1 MRARFARLQE
11 ERAAVLAGLER
22 LRVAREQAVQYALA
36 MQRLLLTQVWPL
48 APQMPRAHLG
58 CRSRVGP

>member
-48 APQMPRAHLG
+48 APRART
-58 CRSRVGP
+58 RSGWPL